1 MRGAFRYLLTVIVFV
16 CTLAQTSL
24 FAQEPVDYRMIEKM
38 RDEGFNRSQ
47 VMDLVWHLTDVYGPR
62 LANSPSYNQAAQWA
76 KKKFEEFGA
85 ENVALFPF
93 AGSVS
98 MPWECTFSSVTMHT
112 PQYMPLIAYA
122 VPHTRGTNGRIRSN
136 AIYVN
141 TLEIYSE
148 SDLQKY
154 RGKLGD
160 KIIFISPEVPIKPD
174 FEPRAFRLS
183 DADLDTMAETQ
194 IIRMPELVQISGDK
208 YNALLKGKV
217 PKKAFSTEK
226 IQTFFEAEGAVV
238 LISPSQH
245 SVKGPLWG
253 PYDKGI
259 VEIDD
264 VHPVPI
270 DGHKPLPRVTMAAEH
285 YNRLFRLLKKGF
297 DVELEIEIRA
307 TFHHEELEDYNVI
320 AEIPGTDLKNEIVMI
335 GGHLDGMPAGTGA
348 ADNAAGTAMVMEAI
362 RILKAVDAK
371 PRRTIRAALW
381 GSHEIGRLGS
391 KAYIKKNFYDPET
404 KTQHPGYD
412 KLSVYFNSDYYGRI
426 LGVYLHGNDLVR
438 PIFEAWMKP
447 FKDVGMTHL
456 VPGNSGGSDHMSF
469 IDSGLPGFKWINDPI
484 EYFTTIHHT
493 NMDLFDRIV
502 PEDLKQAAVINA
514 CWAYLAAMRD
524 EMLPRTP
531 NQKKNNR
538 RWHPL

>member
-1 MRGAFRYLLTVIVFV
+1 MRSTFRYSLPVIIFIF
-16 CTLAQTSL
+16 TLSPASL
-24 FAQEPVDYRMIEKM
+24 SAQESVDYRMIEKM
-38 RDEGFNRSQ
+38 RDEGFHRSQ

-85 ENVALFPF
+85 ENVMLFTF
-93 AGSVS
+93 AGLGG

-122 VPHTRGTNGRIRSN
+122 VPHTRGTNGRVRNN
-136 AIYVN
+136 AVYVN
-141 TLEIYSE
+141 THEIYSE
-148 SDLQKY
+148 ADLQKY
-154 RGKLGD
+154 REKLRG
-160 KIIFISPEVPIKPD
+160 KIILTTPEAPIKLD
-174 FEPRAFRLS
+174 FKPRARRLLE
-183 DADLDTMAETQ
+183 ADLDKMAEME
-194 IIRMPELVQISGDK
+194 IIKRPEIVTIPGVEYK
-208 YNALLKGKV
+208 ALLKGKI
-217 PKKAFSTEK
+217 PRQALSTEK
-226 IQTFFEAEGAVV
+226 INAFFEEEGAVV
-238 LISPSQH
+238 LVSPSQH
-245 SVKGPLWG
+245 TVKGPLWG

-259 VEIDD
+259 VEIGR
-264 VHPVPI
+264 VRPI
-270 DGHKPLPRVTMAAEH
+270 PLGGHKPLPRVTMAAEH

-297 DVELEIEIRA
+297 NVETEIEIRA
-307 TFHHEELEDYNVI
+307 TFHQEDLQDYNVI
-320 AEIPGTDLKNEIVMI
+320 AEIPGTDLKDEIVMI

-348 ADNAAGTAMVMEAI
+348 ADNAAGAAMVMEAI
-362 RILKAVDAK
+362 RILKAVGVR

-391 KAYIKKNFYDPET
+391 KAYIKKNFYDP
-404 KTQHPGYD
+404 KTQTRLPGYD

-447 FKDVGMTHL
+447 FEDVRMTHL

-469 IDSGLPGFKWINDPI
+469 IKAGLPGFKWINDPI

-493 NMDLFDRIV
+493 NMDLYDRIV
-502 PEDLKQAAVINA
+502 PEDLMQAAVINA

-524 EMLPRTP
+524 ERIPRTP

-538 RWHPL
+538 RWHAL